1 MGDAPDCVMVYMM
14 LLTAQDPMARYL
26 ISNCLRRQVSARFSL
41 ADVCFNLRQMCH
53 SNAP

>member
-1 MGDAPDCVMVYMM
+1 MVYMM